1 MAHRGLRGR
10 ELHGQ
15 DRQRPLLPKRGRKA
29 DAHSPESGAAGSAVF
44 QPAEKVIRRPELPV
58 HEAQSRWGGKM
69 LSRRSFLN
77 ATAGTGLA
85 LAAAGSQPAAA
96 QPARRRVI
104 VDSQVHV
111 WKASTPERPWRPGAT
126 PQMPEPF
133 GFERLHSMMDEAGV
147 DRVML
152 VPPSW
157 EGERNDYAA
166 EAVAKYP
173 TRFGIM
179 GRIHLDD
186 PKTPALIPAW
196 KQQRNMFGIR
206 LAFTPEP
213 AKWLTDGT
221 ADWFWPAAEKAGIPV
236 MFLGGGMPNFARIA
250 ERHPQLQLII
260 DHMGLSIA
268 IAQANKRAEPITES
282 VALAKFPNVSIK
294 LSSAPTYS
302 AEAYPYRDMLPHI
315 KRCFDAFGPQRCFW
329 GTDITNSFPKATYRQ
344 RITHFTEEL
353 PFLTEDDKDWVMGRA
368 ILARLGWTV

>member
-1 MAHRGLRGR
+1 
-10 ELHGQ
+10 
-15 DRQRPLLPKRGRKA
+15 
-29 DAHSPESGAAGSAVF
+29 
-44 QPAEKVIRRPELPV
+44 
-58 HEAQSRWGGKM
+58 M
-69 LSRRSFLN
+69 LSRRSLLSS
-77 ATAGTGLA
+77 ALGAGAGMA
-85 LAAAGSQPAAA
+85 LASQGRRPAVA
-96 QPARRRVI
+96 QPAPRRMI
-104 VDSQVHV
+104 VNSQIHV
-111 WKASTPERPWRPGAT
+111 WKASTPERPWNPGAQA
-126 PQMPEPF
+126 QMPEPF
-133 GFERLHSMMDEAGV
+133 GYERLHTMMDEAGV

-173 TRFGIM
+173 DRFGMM

-186 PKTPALIPAW
+186 PKTHALVPTW

-206 LAFTPEP
+206 LAFTPTS

-268 IAQANKRAEPITES
+268 IAQADKREEAIDAS
-282 VALAKFPNVSIK
+282 VALAKYPNVSIK
-294 LSSAPTYS
+294 LSSAPAYS

-315 KRCFDAFGPQRCFW
+315 KRCFNSFGPRRCFW

-344 RITHFTEEL
+344 RVTHFTEEL
-353 PFLTEDDKDWVMGRA
+353 PFLSEEDKDWVMGRA
-368 ILARLGWTV
+368 ILARVGWPA